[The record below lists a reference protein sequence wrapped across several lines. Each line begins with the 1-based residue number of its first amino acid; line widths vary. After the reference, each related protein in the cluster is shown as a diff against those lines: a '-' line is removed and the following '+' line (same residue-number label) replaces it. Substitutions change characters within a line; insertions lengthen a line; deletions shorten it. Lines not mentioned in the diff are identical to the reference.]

1 MLMFSDVGGSGQW
14 QWKVSR
20 AEIRLGAILIFE
32 NQMIINCSLAHCTG
46 LVVMVWLV
54 NVGRFIIIKI
64 VRFVTTAR
72 DSLHL
77 SDHQLP

>member
-32 NQMIINCSLAHCTG
+32 NQMIIN
-46 LVVMVWLV
+46 
-54 NVGRFIIIKI
+54 
-64 VRFVTTAR
+64 
-72 DSLHL
+72 SLHWAGG
-77 SDHQLP
+77 DGVAG

>member
-1 MLMFSDVGGSGQW
+1 MLILSDVGGSGQW

-46 LVVMVWLV
+46 LV

-64 VRFVTTAR
+64 VRFVTTGT